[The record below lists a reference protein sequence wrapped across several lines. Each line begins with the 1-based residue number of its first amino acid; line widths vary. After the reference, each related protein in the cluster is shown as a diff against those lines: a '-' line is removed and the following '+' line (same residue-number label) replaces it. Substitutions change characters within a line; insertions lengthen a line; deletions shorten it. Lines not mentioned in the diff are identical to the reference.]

1 MDDPPSTPRVRARSR
16 VACVTCHR
24 RKVRCNVAQ
33 TGPPCTNCRGED
45 RECVTVPRKKHKPR
59 RSKVAP
65 LAPAVK
71 PVAPDVAAESSPRA
85 RAPTTE
91 PSSISSPSRLTP
103 EADGR
108 LPDDDATSYI
118 GDNRGPRQS
127 VYELCHP
134 QTPQEARQQQTVEGR
149 DKEGSNSSPQVRLP
163 AWSSH
168 ELAYLRHE
176 GAFQTLR
183 PDLCDDLIR
192 VYFEHVHFFMP
203 ILDAA
208 DVLGDY
214 TRHGA
219 AGLHPLLCWSMCLAA
234 ANFVPDDVLAKTGYN
249 SRKAM
254 KEVMYARAKCLY
266 DLDRSTDKVTLI
278 QAVLLMGFWYTD
290 AYDHTGA
297 WHWVGIA
304 ISLAQSLGFH
314 RKPSRRSAGG
324 DNNNIR
330 RASLIRR
337 IWWTCLVRDRWV
349 ALAKGRPMRIHDE
362 DCDVPLPVLD
372 DFAGDLEAAA
382 NPSFQRL
389 LPAGGARSAAP
400 LARMWLRLVSISALL
415 GRIVRAHYR
424 VQGPP
429 PSLQD
434 IDVFE
439 KELRVCGQ
447 SDVSADIDMVEDE
460 NGDNHSEIA
469 DHLRLHANHVDLF
482 YNATVAILYRPYLL
496 HAPISLPPGAGPAWQ
511 KDVARR
517 ARSAAAR
524 TNDTLNTLIEL
535 DAIHQLKPMTITALV
550 PAMQIHLFDSGK
562 GATPLLRSLGKN
574 KLGLCLLVL
583 SHIRRTYWSASVIHR
598 LFARAQQILQGAPAS
613 TMKTQSQSMTADEPT
628 NSHDEQPPAEPRQHN
643 LRGRPSTDTPTQPI
657 YEEAQQ
663 PQKQPPQ
670 DDTIHTLNT
679 YIADMPTP
687 TPTLTPNSSTQPFL
701 QSYLPSLPQNLPQG
715 LPSSLSTNMDLQQQP
730 QPPHLQQPDPG
741 WWDEPATFL
750 NVDLLLSPGFALSDD
765 VCQTLFQ
772 SYDSSGQNVNV
783 NAVTAGP
790 SEMDMMYMQ

>member
-1 MDDPPSTPRVRARSR
+1 MAP
-16 VACVTCHR
+16 
-24 RKVRCNVAQ
+24 
-33 TGPPCTNCRGED
+33 
-45 RECVTVPRKKHKPR
+45 
-59 RSKVAP
+59 P

-71 PVAPDVAAESSPRA
+71 PGEVTAVAVAAGSSPRQRA
-85 RAPTTE
+85 RGAQTTDTTETTE
-91 PSSISSPSRLTP
+91 PSSVSSPSRLTP

-134 QTPQEARQQQTVEGR
+134 QTPQDARQQQTAEGR
-149 DKEGSNSSPQVRLP
+149 DKEGGSSNSSSPHVRLP

-183 PDLCDDLIR
+183 PYLCDDLIR

-208 DVLGDY
+208 DVLSAY

-219 AGLHPLLCWSMCLAA
+219 AGMHPLLCWSMCLAA
-234 ANFVPDDVLAKTGYN
+234 ANFVPDDVLAKTGYS

-254 KEVMYARAKCLY
+254 KEAMYARAKCLY

-304 ISLAQSLGFH
+304 ISLAQSLGLH
-314 RKPSRRSAGG
+314 RKPSRRSAVSGG
-324 DNNNIR
+324 DNTR

-349 ALAKGRPMRIHDE
+349 ALAKGRPVRIHDE
-362 DCDVPLPVLD
+362 DCDVPVPVLD

-382 NPSFQRL
+382 NPSFQHL
-389 LPAGGARSAAP
+389 LPAGGAQSATP

-429 PSLQD
+429 PSLED
-434 IDVFE
+434 IDAFE
-439 KELRVCGQ
+439 KELRICGQ
-447 SDVSADIDMVEDE
+447 SDVSADVDMVED
-460 NGDNHSEIA
+460 DHPEIA

-496 HAPISLPPGAGPAWQ
+496 HAPTSLPPGAGPAWQ

-517 ARSAAAR
+517 ARAAAAR

-535 DAIHQLKPMTITALV
+535 DAIHQLKPVTITALV

-562 GATPLLRSLGKN
+562 AATPLLRSLGKN

-598 LFARAQQILQGAPAS
+598 LFARAQQILQGGAPAKVL
-613 TMKTQSQSMTADEPT
+613 TTTADKRVDGQEESVPET
-628 NSHDEQPPAEPRQHN
+628 RQHN
-643 LRGRPSTDTPTQPI
+643 LRERPLTSTDTSTQPV
-657 YEEAQQ
+657 YQEMQHQQ
-663 PQKQPPQ
+663 QEHPPHE
-670 DDTIHTLNT
+670 DTIHSLNN
-679 YIADMPTP
+679 YVADMPTP
-687 TPTLTPNSSTQPFL
+687 TPTLTPNSSTQPSL
-701 QSYLPSLPQNLPQG
+701 QSYLPSLPQSLPQT
-715 LPSSLSTNMDLQQQP
+715 LPSNMPTNMNLQQ
-730 QPPHLQQPDPG
+730 PPPLQQPDPG

-772 SYDSSGQNVNV
+772 S
-783 NAVTAGP
+783 
-790 SEMDMMYMQ
+790 

>member
-1 MDDPPSTPRVRARSR
+1 MDMDNDDPPTTPRVRARSR

-59 RSKVAP
+59 RSRVSAP
-65 LAPAVK
+65 ILPAVK
-71 PVAPDVAAESSPRA
+71 PAVSAVSAVPSVGSPRA

-91 PSSISSPSRLTP
+91 PSSVSSPSRLTP

-134 QTPQEARQQQTVEGR
+134 LTPQEARQQGTGGR
-149 DKEGSNSSPQVRLP
+149 DKGDSNRSPQVRLP
-163 AWSSH
+163 AWSAH

-208 DVLGDY
+208 DVLGAY

-219 AGLHPLLCWSMCLAA
+219 SGLHPLLCWSMCLAA
-234 ANFVPDDVLAKTGYN
+234 ANFVPDDVLAKTGYA

-254 KEVMYARAKCLY
+254 KEAMYARAKCMY

-290 AYDHTGA
+290 ANDHTGA
-297 WHWVGIA
+297 WHCVGIA

-314 RKPSRRSAGG
+314 RKPTRRGREDSNSTRDGK
-324 DNNNIR
+324 R

-362 DCDVPLPVLD
+362 DCDVPLPILD

-382 NPSFQRL
+382 DSSFQHL
-389 LPAGGARSAAP
+389 LPAGGAQAAAP
-400 LARMWLRLVSISALL
+400 LARLWLRLVSISALL

-429 PSLQD
+429 PSLED
-434 IDVFE
+434 IDAFE
-439 KELRVCGQ
+439 KELRACGQ
-447 SDVSADIDMVEDE
+447 EATVDVDMADDQPEM
-460 NGDNHSEIA
+460 A

-496 HAPISLPPGAGPAWQ
+496 HAHTSLPPGAGPIWQ

-517 ARSAAAR
+517 ARAAAAR

-535 DAIHQLKPMTITALV
+535 DAIHLLKPMTITALV
-550 PAMQIHLFDSGK
+550 PAMQIHLFDFCK
-562 GATPLLRSLGKN
+562 AATPLLRSLGKN

-598 LFARAQQILQGAPAS
+598 LFARAQQILQGAPAPATS
-613 TMKTQSQSMTADEPT
+613 KSAAAGETAALQNET
-628 NSHDEQPPAEPRQHN
+628 GTATTRQQHH
-643 LRGRPSTDTPTQPI
+643 LRERPSTATSTQRI
-657 YEEAQQ
+657 YQETQHQQQ
-663 PQKQPPQ
+663 PLH
-670 DDTIHTLNT
+670 DDTINSLNS
-679 YIADMPTP
+679 YVADMPTP
-687 TPTLTPNSSTQPFL
+687 TPTLTPTSSTQPFL
-701 QSYLPSLPQNLPQG
+701 QPYLPSLPEGLPQS
-715 LPSSLSTNMDLQQQP
+715 LPSSLPSLQSQP
-730 QPPHLQQPDPG
+730 VVPLQPPDPG

-765 VCQTLFQ
+765 VCQNLFQ
-772 SYDSSGQNVNV
+772 SYGEGGQNM
-783 NAVTAGP
+783 NAGMNTGAG
-790 SEMDMMYMQ
+790 EMDMMYM

>member
-1 MDDPPSTPRVRARSR
+1 MDSGPPTPRVRARSR
-16 VACVTCHR
+16 VACVTCNR

-33 TGPPCTNCRGED
+33 TGPPCTNCRDGSV
-45 RECVTVPRKKHKPR
+45 ECVTVPRKKHKPR
-59 RSKVAP
+59 RSRAAP

-71 PVAPDVAAESSPRA
+71 PGVTVPRSPPE
-85 RAPTTE
+85 RAPTLG
-91 PSSISSPSRLTP
+91 PSGEASPSRLTP

-134 QTPQEARQQQTVEGR
+134 QTPQDARLPDVAEGR
-149 DKEGSNSSPQVRLP
+149 DNGESNRASSLW
-163 AWSSH
+163 AAH

-176 GAFQTLR
+176 GAFQTLP
-183 PDLCDDLIR
+183 PDLSDGLVR

-208 DVLGDY
+208 DVLRAH

-234 ANFVPDDVLAKTGYN
+234 ANFVSDDVLAKTGYA

-254 KEVMYARAKCLY
+254 KQAMYARAKCLY

-314 RKPSRRSAGG
+314 RKPTRRGREDGG
-324 DNNNIR
+324 DKNHAR
-330 RASLIRR
+330 RASLVRR

-362 DCDVPLPVLD
+362 DCDVPRPVLD
-372 DFAGDLEAAA
+372 DFSGDLDAAA
-382 NPSFQRL
+382 SPAFQHL
-389 LPAGGARSAAP
+389 VPAGGAETAAS
-400 LARMWLRLVSISALL
+400 LARMWLRLVTISALL

-424 VQGPP
+424 VQGLP
-429 PSLQD
+429 PSLED
-434 IDVFE
+434 MDAFE
-439 KELRVCGQ
+439 KELRACGP
-447 SDVSADIDMVEDE
+447 SDAAAADDPEM
-460 NGDNHSEIA
+460 A
-469 DHLRLHANHVDLF
+469 DHLRLHAKHVDLF
-482 YNATVAILYRPYLL
+482 YNATAAILYRPYLL
-496 HAPISLPPGAGPAWQ
+496 QAPASLPRGASPAWQ
-511 KDVARR
+511 RDVARR
-517 ARSAAAR
+517 ARAAAAR

-550 PAMQIHLFDSGK
+550 PAMQIHLFDFCK
-562 GATPLLRSLGKN
+562 AATPLLRSLGKN

-598 LFARAQQILQGAPAS
+598 LFSRAQQILQQGAPATS
-613 TMKTQSQSMTADEPT
+613 VAAEEVADRRPTATETAPKML
-628 NSHDEQPPAEPRQHN
+628 PEPRQREQN
-643 LRGRPSTDTPTQPI
+643 MRERSPTTTTTQPI
-657 YEEAQQ
+657 CYETQQ
-663 PQKQPPQ
+663 HPPPHQ
-670 DDTIHTLNT
+670 DDTMHSHSS
-679 YIADMPTP
+679 YDAGMPTP
-687 TPTLTPNSSTQPFL
+687 TPTVTPTSSAQPFAQHFVPSL
-701 QSYLPSLPQNLPQG
+701 HQSLPPSLPHTQHI
-715 LPSSLSTNMDLQQQP
+715 PSSLPHPQQQP
-730 QPPHLQQPDPG
+730 ALSLQQPDAG
-741 WWDEPATFL
+741 WWDEPATFW

-765 VCQTLFQ
+765 VYQTLFETY
-772 SYDSSGQNVNV
+772 SDGSH
-783 NAVTAGP
+783 NANATNTGSNGMSMV
-790 SEMDMMYMQ
+790 YMQ